1 MYTLENDNT
10 SPLCILCMLMPQI
23 VPILTLMLKLVCM
36 WYEEPPPP
44 PPGISMFIE
53 HTIQSSDNNVLL
65 TLSLNPSPL
74 HTQTFI

>member
-44 PPGISMFIE
+44 PPRDFY
-53 HTIQSSDNNVLL
+53 VY
-65 TLSLNPSPL
+65 
-74 HTQTFI
+74 